1 MSNLHD
7 KQYGTSHKQP
17 INTTLYS
24 FTERH
29 CMAQQVTGC
38 SQLMAGVSPPLAVF
52 ILLLIGA
59 LLGAAAGTG
68 LMWWRHRRQ
77 MRYLQPASPRQT
89 FYDPSPQVRFH
100 TTCFS

>member
-1 MSNLHD
+1 
-7 KQYGTSHKQP
+7 
-17 INTTLYS
+17 
-24 FTERH
+24 
-29 CMAQQVTGC
+29 MAQQVTGC
-38 SQLMAGVSPPLAVF
+38 SQAMAGVSPPLAVF

-59 LLGAAAGTG
+59 LLGAAAGAG

-100 TTCFS
+100 TTCFRSMNAALRYPSLVTWPGTPIPAPSQ